1 MNRRTK
7 VSAKLEPNFVPAT
20 KRMPFMNIIS
30 ATETCTIDLE
40 GSIEERFLI
49 EN

>member
-7 VSAKLEPNFVPAT
+7 VSAKFKPNFVPAT
-20 KRMPFMNIIS
+20 KRMLFMDIIS
-30 ATETCTIDLE
+30 PIETCTIDLE
-40 GSIEERFLI
+40 GSIEETFLI